1 MNNLNDAESLKSAG
15 VGRLLVRLLSVVL
28 GVGLVSTLFSLLQVI
43 AQPLYQL
50 LAFLDGLISIISL
63 ILGVTS
69 VIVFLIWLHRLHA
82 DLKNLFQE
90 YPISPGG
97 AIARFLIP
105 IYSLWGIANTL
116 STFADRFKDEGGDL
130 TSLSEK
136 VRSLIAPLYGLMIGS
151 NTVGRI
157 AFTEAAKNPNDKFL
171 PVWFLLSCILDV
183 GLTAI
188 LLQLAKTMR
197 TAITQKAK
205 RAIS

>member
-15 VGRLLVRLLSVVL
+15 VGRLLVRLLWVVL

-116 STFADRFKDEGGDL
+116 STFADGFKNEGGDL

>member
-1 MNNLNDAESLKSAG
+1 MNNLNDAESLKSAS
-15 VGRLLVRLLSVVL
+15 VGRFLVRLLWVVL
-28 GVGLVSTLFSLLQVI
+28 GIGLVSTLFSLLQVI
-43 AQPLYQL
+43 AQPVYQL
-50 LAFLDGLISIISL
+50 LAFLDGLVSIVSL
-63 ILGVTS
+63 IVGVVS
-69 VIVFLIWLHRLHA
+69 IIVFLVWLHRLHA
-82 DLKNLFQE
+82 DLKNLFHE

-116 STFADRFKDEGGDL
+116 STFADRFKGEGGDL

-136 VRSLIAPLYGLMIGS
+136 VRSLIAPLYGFMIGS
-151 NTVGRI
+151 NAVGRI
-157 AFTEAAKNPNDKFL
+157 AFTQAAKNPEDKFL
-171 PVWFLLSCILDV
+171 PIWFLLSCILDV
-183 GLTAI
+183 GLTTI

>member
-15 VGRLLVRLLSVVL
+15 VGRLLVRLLWVLL

-50 LAFLDGLISIISL
+50 LAFLDGLVSIISL

-116 STFADRFKDEGGDL
+116 STFADRFKGEGGDL

>member
-15 VGRLLVRLLSVVL
+15 VGRLLVRLLWVVL

-50 LAFLDGLISIISL
+50 LAFLDGLVSIISL

-90 YPISPGG
+90 YPISPRG

-116 STFADRFKDEGGDL
+116 STFADRFKGEGGDL

-151 NTVGRI
+151 NAVGRI
-157 AFTEAAKNPNDKFL
+157 AFTQAAKNPDDKFL

>member
-15 VGRLLVRLLSVVL
+15 VGRLLVRILWVVL
-28 GVGLVSTLFSLLQVI
+28 GIGLLSTLFSLLQVI
-43 AQPLYQL
+43 AQPVYQL
-50 LAFLDGLISIISL
+50 LALLDGMVSIISL

-69 VIVFLIWLHRLHA
+69 VIVFLVWLHRLHA
-82 DLKNLFQE
+82 DLKNLFHE

-97 AIARFLIP
+97 AIARFIIP
-105 IYSLWGIANTL
+105 LYSLWGIANTL
-116 STFADRFKDEGGDL
+116 STFADRFKGEGGDL

-151 NTVGRI
+151 NAVGRI
-157 AFTEAAKNPNDKFL
+157 AFTQAAKNPEDKFL

-188 LLQLAKTMR
+188 LLQLAKTMQ